1 MKKDNGENSKIPY
14 IVIYLFL
21 IIIIIVALI
30 YIFKFLSIKK
40 EAEEESNLLNN
51 IEIENNIENNE
62 NEKNNNKINEE
73 DKEDDRIERIAKVKK
88 LKEDNPDIVGWLEI
102 EETNINYPV
111 LQGEDNE
118 YYMSHNYKK
127 EKSEKGSIF
136 LDSNYD
142 WDKPSSNLLIYGHNI
157 ITGEIFKDLLK
168 FSDEEFY
175 KEHKTIRFT
184 TAEEDLEFEVLS
196 AFKSRVYYESEE
208 NVFRYYQFIDAK
220 NEKEYNEFV
229 DNAKKSSIYDTNVN
243 AEYGDQLITLSTCS
257 YHTEN
262 GRFALIGRKINAKK
276 EKQE

>member
-40 EAEEESNLLNN
+40 EAEEESNLLNT
-51 IEIENNIENNE
+51 IELENNIENNE

-102 EETNINYPV
+102 EGTNINYPV
-111 LQGEDNE
+111 LQGDDNE

-168 FSDEEFY
+168 YSDEEFY

-184 TAEEDLEFEVLS
+184 TVEEDLEFEVLS
-196 AFKSRVYYESEE
+196 AFKSRVYYESEK

>member
-1 MKKDNGENSKIPY
+1 MKKHNGENSKIPY

-40 EAEEESNLLNN
+40 EAEEESNLLNT

-88 LKEDNPDIVGWLEI
+88 LKEDNSDIVGWLEI
-102 EETNINYPV
+102 EGTNINYPV

-168 FSDEEFY
+168 YSDEEFY

-184 TAEEDLEFEVLS
+184 TVEEDLEFEVLS